1 MVFFGHKFCKEIAL
15 WKWTL
20 LFIGGAVLF
29 FFLYIVTRSVSSID
43 VGTPLNICAS
53 LLAAVLLVLAYA
65 FIVGRIEKR
74 KADELAL
81 PSAGSW
87 SARGFLFGTAYFAII
102 TAILAIAGMYR
113 VDECDFKAVSL
124 LKCLISFLVVAVGEE
139 ILFRGIVF
147 RMIAERWNVA
157 VALIVSSLFFG
168 AMHIGN
174 QDADIWA
181 SIAIA
186 IEAGLL
192 LGAAYAFSCNLWF
205 PIGIHWAWNFME
217 GNIFGFPVS
226 GSITDYRLLIPS
238 ISGPGILTGG
248 DFGPEASILAVITGA
263 SLSAWFIWRY
273 CHKAQAESR

>member
-1 MVFFGHKFCKEIAL
+1 MRSFGHSFCKDIAL
-15 WKWTL
+15 WKWIL
-20 LFIGGAVLF
+20 LFIGGAILF
-29 FFLYIVTRSVSSID
+29 LLLYIVTQSVSAIEA
-43 VGTPLNICAS
+43 GTPLKILISVISAS
-53 LLAAVLLVLAYA
+53 LLVVAYA
-65 FIVGRIEKR
+65 IIVGKVEKR
-74 KADELAL
+74 KTDELAL

-87 SARGFLFGTAYFAII
+87 SARGFLLGTAYFAII
-102 TAILAIAGMYR
+102 TAILVIACMYR

-124 LKCLISFLVVAVGEE
+124 LKYLISFLVVAVGEE
-139 ILFRGIVF
+139 LLFRGIVF

-157 VALIVSSLFFG
+157 VALIASSLFFG

-192 LGAAYAFSCNLWF
+192 LGAAYAFSGNLWF

-273 CHKAQAESR
+273 CHKTQAES

>member
-1 MVFFGHKFCKEIAL
+1 MRSFGHSFCKDIAL
-15 WKWTL
+15 WKWIL
-20 LFIGGAVLF
+20 LFIGGAILF
-29 FFLYIVTRSVSSID
+29 LLLYIVTQSVSAIEA
-43 VGTPLNICAS
+43 GTPLKILISVISAS
-53 LLAAVLLVLAYA
+53 LLVVAYA
-65 FIVGRIEKR
+65 IIVGKVEKR
-74 KADELAL
+74 KTDELAL
-81 PSAGSW
+81 PFVGSW
-87 SARGFLFGTAYFAII
+87 SARGFLLGTAYFAII
-102 TAILAIAGMYR
+102 TAILVIAGMYR

-124 LKCLISFLVVAVGEE
+124 LTYLISFLVVAVGEE
-139 ILFRGIVF
+139 LLFRGIVF

-192 LGAAYAFSCNLWF
+192 LGAAYAFSGNLWF

-226 GSITDYRLLIPS
+226 GSITDYRLLNPS

-273 CHKAQAESR
+273 CHKAQAES